1 MENRAL
7 HSITLP
13 AYAKVN
19 LTLDV
24 LGKRP
29 DGYHDLRMVMQ
40 SVSLADLVTV
50 TEQPGEEITVRC
62 DRGDLPS
69 GPSNIAWKA
78 ADAFFAAAGVPR
90 RGLDIAI
97 EKRIPAQAGMGGGSA
112 DGGAVLRVLRDWYA
126 AAMPDAALARIGAA
140 AGSDV
145 PFCVLGG
152 AALAEGRGEV
162 LTPLPALPD
171 CAILLCKPDFGL
183 STPALFRRA
192 DGVSPSERPDN
203 DAMADALRRGDLAA
217 AAENLR
223 NVFEEALTEEERREI
238 GEIKTAM
245 LHGGALNAAM
255 TGSGPTVFGLYADIS
270 AARAAAAVLRRRYDQ
285 VFLTGPQP
293 SPPSHKEESQRQKI
307 E

>member
-1 MENRAL
+1 MENRVFR
-7 HSITLP
+7 SVTLP

-40 SVSLADLVTV
+40 SVSLADIIAV
-50 TEQPGEEITVRC
+50 TEQSGEKIAVRC
-62 DRGDLPS
+62 DRADLPS
-69 GPSNIAWKA
+69 GPTNIAWRA
-78 ADAFFAAAGVPR
+78 ADAFFAATGVPR
-90 RGLDIAI
+90 HGLDIAI
-97 EKRIPAQAGMGGGSA
+97 EKHIPAQAGMGGGSA

-126 AAMPDAALARIGAA
+126 PSMPDAALARIGAT

-171 CAILLCKPDFGL
+171 CVILLCKPDFGL
-183 STPALFRRA
+183 STPALFRRV
-192 DGVSPSERPDN
+192 DDVSPLERPDN
-203 DAMADALRRGDLAA
+203 AAMAGALRRRDLAA
-217 AAENLR
+217 VAENLR

-238 GEIKTAM
+238 EGIKTTM
-245 LHGGALNAAM
+245 LRGGALNAAM
-255 TGSGPTVFGLYADIS
+255 TGSGPTVFGLYADLS
-270 AARAAAAVLRRRYDQ
+270 AARAAEEVLRRRYDQ
-285 VFLTGPQP
+285 VFLAGPQ
-293 SPPSHKEESQRQKI
+293 SAPPS
-307 E
+307 

>member
-1 MENRAL
+1 MENRTFR
-7 HSITLP
+7 SVTLP

-29 DGYHDLRMVMQ
+29 DGYHDLCMVMQ
-40 SVSLADLVTV
+40 SVSLADMVTV
-50 TEQPGEEITVRC
+50 TEQPGEATAVRC
-62 DRGDLPS
+62 DRADLPS

-78 ADAFFAAAGVPR
+78 ADAFFTAAGVPR

-97 EKRIPAQAGMGGGSA
+97 EKHIPAQAGMGGGSA
-112 DGGAVLRVLRDWYA
+112 DGGAVLRILRDWYA
-126 AAMPDAALARIGAA
+126 PTMPDAALARIGAA

-152 AALAEGRGEV
+152 AALAEGWGEV

-171 CAILLCKPDFGL
+171 CVILLCKPDFGL

-192 DGVSPSERPDN
+192 DGVSPSERPN
-203 DAMADALRRGDLAA
+203 NAAMADALRRGNLTA

-238 GEIKTAM
+238 GGIKTAM
-245 LHGGALNAAM
+245 LRAGALNAAM
-255 TGSGPTVFGLYADIS
+255 TGSGPTVFGLYVDIS
-270 AARAAAAVLRRRYDQ
+270 AARTAAEVLCRRYDQ
-285 VFLTGPQP
+285 VFLSAPQP
-293 SPPSHKEESQRQKI
+293 APPSHKAESQA
-307 E
+307 